1 MSRPAEPGEPRLR
14 LVEGAAAAGGEAA
27 RSVAAED
34 GAGAAGVAGG
44 DRAATG
50 GGARPAVSDGGVRS
64 ATGAAPHSAPRHGP
78 AADSAPPHGAGPDSA
93 ALDSAPRHG
102 AGPRSGRRPL
112 VAVLGNPNAGKS
124 TLFNQLTG
132 LRQKVANYPGVT
144 VEKKTGPCALPSGRV
159 VEVLD
164 LPGTYSLHP
173 GSPDEVIVRDVL
185 LGLHSDTP
193 PPDLIVFVVDST
205 HLERHLYLALQ
216 VIEIGRPVI
225 LALNMIDA
233 ADEQGIAIDERA
245 LEQRLGVPVVKIAAA
260 KGFGLG
266 HLRRL
271 IDRDVEPSTVRFRR
285 WPPIV
290 QRVLASLEARLPRHD
305 NLPER
310 GRMDLAIA
318 LLLDDGEDDALA
330 RSVPPDV
337 EDDLRIL
344 RKRLDAQSPEWRTHE
359 VEGRYET
366 IGEILDQAVR
376 APGGRRDRNRERI
389 DRVLTHRV
397 WGPVLFV
404 VLMGAIFQSVFEWAQ
419 PAMDAIDAMVGW
431 AGAAL
436 AGLLPEGP
444 VRSLMLDGIVAGVGT
459 TITFIPQIAIL
470 FLFLSILEDTGYMAR
485 AAFIMDRL
493 MSRVG
498 LSGRAFIPLLSSFA
512 CAIPGILATRTIDN
526 RRDRI
531 TTMLIAPFMS
541 CSARLPVYALLIGAF
556 IPSTRIGFVT
566 LPGLTLFSMYFLGIA
581 AAVAVAWAL
590 RRTVL
595 RGGKPLYVMELPPY
609 RMPDWRGVALTVRD
623 RSWLFLRKAGT
634 VILAVSVVLWFL
646 ASYPRGGAAER
657 ALDGRIAAATAAGD
671 AGVAAELEQQRPGLV
686 LRESFAGRIGRALEP
701 AIQPLGFDW
710 RIGIALVTSFAARE
724 VMVSTMATVHNLG
737 DADENAGSLREK
749 LRTEIDPRTG
759 ARAYTPLIAVSL
771 MVFFVLACQ
780 CMSTVAVV
788 RRETDS
794 WRWPVFMVV
803 LMNAMAW
810 LASFAVFQG
819 GRLLGLG

>member
-1 MSRPAEPGEPRLR
+1 MSRPAELLREGLR
-14 LVEGAAAAGGEAA
+14 LVGARGGAAPAAP
-27 RSVAAED
+27 
-34 GAGAAGVAGG
+34 
-44 DRAATG
+44 
-50 GGARPAVSDGGVRS
+50 GGAR
-64 ATGAAPHSAPRHGP
+64 
-78 AADSAPPHGAGPDSA
+78 
-93 ALDSAPRHG
+93 
-102 AGPRSGRRPL
+102 RPT

-144 VEKKTGPCALPSGRV
+144 VEKKTGACELPSGRV

-173 GSPDEVIVRDVL
+173 GSPDEIIVRDVL
-185 LGLHSDTP
+185 LGLHPDTP
-193 PPDLIVFVVDST
+193 PPDLVVFVVDAT
-205 HLERHLYLALQ
+205 NLERHLYLALQ

-225 LALNMIDA
+225 LALNMMDA
-233 ADEQGIAIDERA
+233 AEEQGIAIDEGA
-245 LEQRLGVPVVKIAAA
+245 LERRLGVPVVGIAAA
-260 KGFGLG
+260 KGRGLG

-271 IDRDVEPSTVRFRR
+271 MDRDVEPSTVRFRR
-285 WPPIV
+285 WPPHV
-290 QRVLASLEARLPRHD
+290 LRVLQSLEARLPRLET
-305 NLPER
+305 LPER
-310 GRMDLAIA
+310 GRLDLAIA

-330 RSVPPDV
+330 RAVPPDV

-344 RKRLDAQSPEWRTHE
+344 RRRLDEASPEWRTTE

-366 IGEILDQAVR
+366 IGEILAGAVT
-376 APGGRRDRNRERI
+376 APGARRDAARDRI

-397 WGPVLFV
+397 WGPAVFVL
-404 VLMGAIFQSVFEWAQ
+404 LMGAIFQSVFEWAT
-419 PAMDAIDAMVGW
+419 PAMDAIDWLVG
-431 AGAAL
+431 L
-436 AGLLPEGP
+436 AGGAIAALLPEGP
-444 VRSLMLDGIVAGVGT
+444 VRSLVLDGIVAGVGT

-512 CAIPGILATRTIDN
+512 CAIPGILATRTIDH
-526 RRDRI
+526 RRDRL
-531 TTMLIAPFMS
+531 TTMLVAPFMS

-556 IPSTRIGFVT
+556 IPPTRVGFVT
-566 LPGLTLFSMYFLGIA
+566 LPGLTLFSMYVLGIA

-590 RRTVL
+590 KRTVL

-609 RMPDWRGVALTVRD
+609 RAPDWRGIAITVRD
-623 RSWLFLRKAGT
+623 RSVLFLRKAGT
-634 VILAVSVVLWFL
+634 VILAVSIVLWFL
-646 ASYPRGGAAER
+646 ASYPRGGPEVAALDARIAAAEAAGDAAGAAALAAER
-657 ALDGRIAAATAAGD
+657 AGTA
-671 AGVAAELEQQRPGLV
+671 
-686 LRESFAGRIGRALEP
+686 LRESFAGRIGRFIEP
-701 AIQPLGFDW
+701 AIEPLGFDW

-737 DADENAGSLREK
+737 DAGDDTGSLRER
-749 LRTEIDPRTG
+749 LRRDVDPRTG
-759 ARAYTPLIAVSL
+759 ERAYTPLVAVSL

-788 RRETDS
+788 RRETGT
-794 WRWPVFMVV
+794 WRWPIFMVV
-803 LMNAMAW
+803 MMNALAW
-810 LASFAVFQG
+810 LASFAVYQG